1 MGLRRRAR
9 EAALK
14 ILYQIEMSGY
24 PFEECIETYW
34 NNLGEN
40 QDVKEFSTFLV
51 RGIHRFLS
59 EIDEKI
65 KETAKNWSIERMH
78 KVDLSILRMAIFE
91 IFYTNETPYKVVINE
106 AIELAKKYGTDDSYA
121 FINAILD
128 KLSKSLNKKE

>member
-24 PFEECIETYW
+24 TSEECIETYW
-34 NNLGEN
+34 NDLEEN
-40 QDVKEFSTFLV
+40 QDIKEFSSFLV
-51 RGIHRFLS
+51 RGVHSLLP

-65 KETAKNWSIERMH
+65 KKTAKNWLLERMH

-91 IFYTNETPYKVVINE
+91 MFYTNETPYKVVINE
-106 AIELAKKYGTDDSYA
+106 AIELAKKYGTDESHA
-121 FINAILD
+121 FVNGILD
-128 KLSKSLNKKE
+128 KLSKTLKKKE

>member
-65 KETAKNWSIERMH
+65 KKTAKNWSIERMH